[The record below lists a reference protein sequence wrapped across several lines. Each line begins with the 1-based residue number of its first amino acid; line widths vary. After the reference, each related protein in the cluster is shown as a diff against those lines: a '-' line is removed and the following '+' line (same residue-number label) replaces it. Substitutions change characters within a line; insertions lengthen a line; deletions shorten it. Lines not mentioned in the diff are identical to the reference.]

1 MRQRGVKKS
10 RWLGLIG
17 WLIAILCSL
26 FVGIQLWFLGHIV
39 WWKYQPVQSTAF
51 MRAQEAKLKQQDPK
65 FVLKHTFIETSLIA
79 EHLKRAVISAE
90 DANFIDHEGVDWEAI
105 ERAWAKNQKRGKLV
119 SGGSTIT
126 MQLAKNLFLSGE
138 RSFIRKGEE
147 LIVTWMLET
156 VLDKERILEL
166 YLNSCE
172 WGIGVFGA
180 QEAAKYYFQVSAAQL
195 SAKQSAKLAA
205 MLPNPRFYD
214 KQRNHPYL
222 LRRAAL
228 INRYMGG
235 AETP

>member
-1 MRQRGVKKS
+1 M
-10 RWLGLIG
+10 RWLRWRTFGWLVGLIV
-17 WLIAILCSL
+17 AL
-26 FVGIQLWFLGHIV
+26 FICVQLWFLGHIV
-39 WWKYQPVQSTAF
+39 WWKYQPVHSTAF
-51 MRAQEAKLKQQDPK
+51 MRAQLAKLKQQDPQ
-65 FVLKHTFIETSLIA
+65 FELQHTFVDYERISNN
-79 EHLKRAVISAE
+79 LKRAVISAE
-90 DANFIDHEGVDWEAI
+90 DANFIDHEGVDWDAI

-147 LIVTWMLET
+147 LIITWMLEA
-156 VLDKERILEL
+156 VLNKERILEI

-180 QEAAKYYFQVSAAQL
+180 EAAAKHYFQISAAKLNAAQ
-195 SAKQSAKLAA
+195 AAKLAA

-214 KQRNHPYL
+214 KQRNNPYL
-222 LRRAAL
+222 LRRAAM